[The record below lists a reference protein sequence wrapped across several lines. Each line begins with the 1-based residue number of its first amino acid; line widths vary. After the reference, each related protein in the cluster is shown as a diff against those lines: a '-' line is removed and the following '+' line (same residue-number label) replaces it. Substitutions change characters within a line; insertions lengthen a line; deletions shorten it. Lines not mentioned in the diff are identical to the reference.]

1 MRSPLVAVLALLSA
15 GIVLCLAQAV
25 DAADAG
31 SSVMQQYRLEK
42 AAQGYRLALREVPVP
57 TPGAHQVLLRIR
69 AASLNRRDLLVRS
82 GEYGGADMSGII
94 PLSDGAGEVAA
105 VGAGVTRVKKGDRVA
120 PIFFQSWI
128 SGKAD
133 ARVAASAL
141 GGSIDGV
148 LSQYV
153 VLSDEGLVRFPE
165 HLTFE
170 EASTLPCAGV
180 TAWNGLFTRGNLQ
193 PGEVVLLEGT
203 GGVSVFGLQ
212 FALAAGA
219 KPLITSS
226 SDAKLERARQ
236 LGAWQ
241 TINYRTD
248 ARWDK
253 TALELTGGSGV
264 DQVLEVGGEATL
276 PKVLGIL
283 ASDAHVAYIGGLT
296 GWGGQIP
303 AALLPFRNAQVSGIF
318 VGSRADFEA
327 MNQFIARHK
336 LKPVIDK
343 VFTFADAAAAYAHM
357 ESGNHF
363 GKIVIALP

>member
-1 MRSPLVAVLALLSA
+1 MRTPVAAVIALLSA
-15 GIVLCLAQAV
+15 GFVLGLTKPV
-25 DAADAG
+25 AAAEASG
-31 SSVMQQYRLEK
+31 SRMQQYRLEK
-42 AAQGYRLALREVPVP
+42 TGPGYRLALREAPVP

-69 AASLNRRDLLVRS
+69 AASLNRRDLLVRN

-105 VGAGVTRVKKGDRVA
+105 VGAEVTRFRKGERVA
-120 PIFFQSWI
+120 AIFFQNWI
-128 SGKAD
+128 SGQSD
-133 ARVAASAL
+133 ARTAASAL

-153 VLSDEGLVRFPE
+153 VLNEEGLVHFPD

-170 EASTLPCAGV
+170 EAATLPCAGV

-193 PGEVVLLEGT
+193 PGEIVLLEGT

-212 FALAAGA
+212 FARAAGA
-219 KPLITSS
+219 KPLMTSS
-226 SDAKLERARQ
+226 SDAKLERGRQ

-241 TINYRTD
+241 TINYRTN
-248 ARWDK
+248 AQWDK
-253 TALELTGGSGV
+253 TALELTGGAGV

-283 ASDAHVAYIGGLT
+283 AFDAHVAYIGGLS

-303 AALLPFRNAQVSGIF
+303 AAALTFRNAQVSGIY

-327 MNQFIARHK
+327 MNQFIARHR

-343 VFTFADAAAAYAHM
+343 VFTFTDAAAAYAHM

-363 GKIVIALP
+363 GKIVIELP